1 MHAIFYL
8 KCYDDVVFE
17 VRNWF
22 LDSGLVSLN
31 LNPEGPESR
40 GGEKGEQ
47 VHTYLATCFS
57 SGSEE
62 RSSEAP
68 VSVEPG
74 GTGPILH
81 PCLLVAL
88 IPAADNFT
96 DDPVGFLEP
105 SFGDK

>member
-8 KCYDDVVFE
+8 KCYDDVIFE

-31 LNPEGPESR
+31 LNLRGQ
-40 GGEKGEQ
+40 GGEGWGEGGAGSHLCHLLFFWFRRKSSQ
-47 VHTYLATCFS
+47 RHQFQLNLEGLAPS
-57 SGSEE
+57 ST
-62 RSSEAP
+62 P
-68 VSVEPG
+68 V
-74 GTGPILH
+74 
-81 PCLLVAL
+81 CLYVLGL
-88 IPAADNFT
+88 QQTLT